1 MVETK
6 QKAGGMFSAVE
17 RWIAGRYLRARRQEG
32 FISVIAGFS
41 FLGITL
47 GVATLLVSLSVFNGF
62 QRDLLSRVL
71 GFQGHLVVFSPNGPF
86 VPPGDDLR
94 RLSALPG
101 MVGVMPAIDGQGLL
115 SIRDYAGGVLVKA
128 LNAADIARRP
138 AFAGSLKA
146 GSLPAGDGVA
156 IGAKL
161 AERGG
166 IKLGD
171 RITLLSPRI
180 GTEGAP
186 RSRSFPVV
194 GILGLG
200 VSEFDA
206 TLVLMDLPAAQGFFE
221 LGDHVTTLEL
231 MLDDP
236 AKAPGMHPAV
246 SASLSEP
253 LLAQD
258 WQQVNGAFFSVIETQ
273 RNVVTLILAM
283 IVIVAA
289 FNIISGMIMMVQDK
303 GREIAILR
311 TMGAGRGMVLR
322 IFLLSGASI
331 GIAGTAAGVAL
342 GVLAAHHVEDVRQL
356 VQALTGTDPFN
367 ADIYYLSTL
376 PSWTDPVQV
385 ALVALSSVA
394 LSFVATLY
402 PSWRAA
408 RLDPV
413 EALRYE

>member
-1 MVETK
+1 MAEIK

-47 GVATLLVSLSVFNGF
+47 GVATLLVSLAVFNGF

-71 GFQGHLVVFSPNGPF
+71 GFQGHLVVYSPNGPF
-86 VPPGDDLR
+86 VPPADDMR

-101 MVGVMPAIDGQGLL
+101 MAGVMPAIDGQGLL

-138 AFAGSLKA
+138 AFAGSLKE
-146 GSLPAGDGVA
+146 GTLPAGDGVA

-194 GILGLG
+194 GIVGLG

-221 LGDHVTTLEL
+221 LGDTVTTLEL

-236 AKAPGMHPAV
+236 AKAPGLHPAV

-331 GIAGTAAGVAL
+331 GIAGTVAGVAL
-342 GVLAAHHVEDVRQL
+342 GVLAANHVEDVRQL

>member
-1 MVETK
+1 MAKTP
-6 QKAGGMFSAVE
+6 APFSVVE
-17 RWIAGRYLRARRQEG
+17 RWIASRYLRARRQEG

-41 FLGITL
+41 FLGIML

-71 GFQGHLVVFSPNGPF
+71 GFQGHIVAFSRSGPF
-86 VPPGDDLR
+86 IPDAGLKA
-94 RLSALPG
+94 RLEQMTGVAA
-101 MVGVMPAIDGQGLL
+101 VMPNIDGQGLA
-115 SIRDYAGGVLVKA
+115 SYRDFADGVLVKA
-128 LNAADIARRP
+128 LAAQDIARRI
-138 AFAGSLKA
+138 AFKEALKQGA
-146 GSLPAGDGVA
+146 LPQGDGVA
-156 IGAKL
+156 IGARL

-166 IKLGD
+166 IKVGD
-171 RITLLSPRI
+171 RITILSPRI
-180 GTEGAP
+180 GMEGAP
-186 RSRSFPVV
+186 RSRSFPVA
-194 GILGLG
+194 GILDMG
-200 VSEFDA
+200 VSDYDN
-206 TLVLMDLPAAQGFFE
+206 TLVLMDLPAAQSFFE
-221 LGDHVTTLEL
+221 LGDAVTGLEIFTT
-231 MLDDP
+231 DP
-236 AKAPGMHPAV
+236 ALAPGLRPDIAV
-246 SASLSEP
+246 LMP
-253 LLAQD
+253 DGMFVQD
-258 WQQVNGAFFSVIETQ
+258 WQQVNGAFFSVIDTQ

-311 TMGAGRGMVLR
+311 TMGAGRGMILR

-342 GVLAAHHVEDVRQL
+342 GVLAAHHVEDVRRM
-356 VQALTGTDPFN
+356 VQAVTGTDPFN

-376 PSWTDPVQV
+376 PSWTDPMQV
-385 ALVALSSVA
+385 ALVALASVC
-394 LSFVATLY
+394 LSLLATFY